1 MPSPSLKCRHS
12 AISSTVATLE
22 KPPFIGRFS
31 AVSLIE
37 KSGRRYE
44 WRRERNW
51 DRTFSTR
58 TNVTEAAQGYRRA
71 AGVTS
76 DGEMPR
82 GRSSSAYLN
91 TAKRQLLK
99 TDEFRVRNCSV
110 LELPALSHSQVSI

>member
-31 AVSLIE
+31 AFSLME
-37 KSGRRYE
+37 KSGCRYE
-44 WRRERNW
+44 GEELGSNLLYA
-51 DRTFSTR
+51 DQPDGSCP
-58 TNVTEAAQGYRRA
+58 GYRRA